1 MSPPRFLPRQKRR
14 LKIDLGP
21 SFPSFTADVSPGGF
35 AVESAVVQR
44 PGTRVEGSISVERH
58 EFPFVGEVSWAQM
71 GDPRMSLRGRMG
83 VRFVEISSEFY
94 ALLRT
99 IV

>member
-1 MSPPRFLPRQKRR
+1 MAPPRFLPRQKRR

-21 SFPSFTADVSPGGF
+21 AFPSFTADVSPGGF

-44 PGTRVEGSISVERH
+44 PGTRVEGHITVDEH
-58 EFPFVGEVSWAQM
+58 ELAFVGEVSWAQM

-83 VRFVEISSEFY
+83 IRFVDIDNEFY
-94 ALLRT
+94 ELMRGRF
-99 IV
+99 

>member
-1 MSPPRFLPRQKRR
+1 MAPPRFLPRQKKK
-14 LKIDLGP
+14 LKIALGP
-21 SFPSFTADVSPGGF
+21 SFPPFTADVSAGGF

-44 PGTRVEGSISVERH
+44 PGTRIEGSITVDAR

-83 VRFVEISSEFY
+83 IRFVEISGEFY
-94 ALLRT
+94 ELLRGAL
-99 IV
+99 